1 MIKIGGGGD
10 KRVVERECEI
20 AQAWKFRDAMFFSVA
35 VLFEH
40 SYIGHQSCIET
51 FCAQYPAWSPSWD
64 FLSYWDWEA
73 DDRGLLGESQLYG
86 KWSSVYIQM

>member
-1 MIKIGGGGD
+1 MGGGD

-51 FCAQYPAWSPSWD
+51 FRAPYPA
-64 FLSYWDWEA
+64 
-73 DDRGLLGESQLYG
+73 
-86 KWSSVYIQM
+86 